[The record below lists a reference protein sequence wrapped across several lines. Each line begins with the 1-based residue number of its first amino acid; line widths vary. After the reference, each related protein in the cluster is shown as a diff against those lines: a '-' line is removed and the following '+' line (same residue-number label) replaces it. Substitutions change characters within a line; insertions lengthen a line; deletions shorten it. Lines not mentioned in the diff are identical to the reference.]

1 VALRTRRVTDWHG
14 GAMVFR
20 WAAGAFLAREA
31 NFRQTDGYRDLWML
45 KVALDEG
52 TPEGEDVRAA

>member
-1 VALRTRRVTDWHG
+1 MTDWQG

-20 WAAGAFLAREA
+20 WAAGAFLATEA

-45 KVALDEG
+45 KAALDGG
-52 TPEGEDVRAA
+52 TPEGEGVTAA